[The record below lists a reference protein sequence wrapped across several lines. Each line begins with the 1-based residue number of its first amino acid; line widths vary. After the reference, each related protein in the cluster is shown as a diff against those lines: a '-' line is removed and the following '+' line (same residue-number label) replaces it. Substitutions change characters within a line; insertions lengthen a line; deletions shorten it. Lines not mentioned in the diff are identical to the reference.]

1 MSYKINLS
9 ELLSHFDNKTFDEI
23 KNSEEINKLIK
34 IKEKNTEQFENLFLV
49 TACDTNS
56 NGENYPSLVDNT
68 YYQAN
73 GLILE
78 KNTNKIVCAC
88 QNKLRELN
96 SETEAK
102 ELLIKNKKCK
112 TRVEYCE
119 DGTIIRLYNYNNQ
132 WLTATTRCIDARDSY
147 WSSDKTFD
155 TMFWQTFDNNLLD
168 KLDKNFTYIF
178 VLLHEE
184 NRIVVKHK
192 LNMLVYVSRID
203 NTTLIEDYNNIFTNV
218 YNMKRPRFIL
228 YIDFDKIKEFYNPM
242 KRGIIIKILD
252 SNTNVWNSYKYDFDE
267 YKYIKQIRGN
277 VPEIRNRY
285 IELYSD
291 LNAQQQLEKYYNEYN
306 FTFSMIKKAI
316 VSLIHEIYKLYIE
329 SHIKHSVKIEEDH
342 IYYRTLRQLHAQYK
356 VTNKPIKFMD
366 VQEKI
371 FKMDKNIVR
380 TLLGWEKKIIN

>member
-1 MSYKINLS
+1 
-9 ELLSHFDNKTFDEI
+9 
-23 KNSEEINKLIK
+23 
-34 IKEKNTEQFENLFLV
+34 
-49 TACDTNS
+49 
-56 NGENYPSLVDNT
+56 
-68 YYQAN
+68 
-73 GLILE
+73 
-78 KNTNKIVCAC
+78 
-88 QNKLRELN
+88 
-96 SETEAK
+96 
-102 ELLIKNKKCK
+102 
-112 TRVEYCE
+112 
-119 DGTIIRLYNYNNQ
+119 
-132 WLTATTRCIDARDSY
+132 
-147 WSSDKTFD
+147 
-155 TMFWQTFDNNLLD
+155 
-168 KLDKNFTYIF
+168 
-178 VLLHEE
+178 
-184 NRIVVKHK
+184 
-192 LNMLVYVSRID
+192 MLVYVSRID